1 MRRIIGSGLLAI
13 ACRGIAGLMIVL
25 VGAAAPP
32 PLDQLAGV
40 YRERFANGTVDGHD
54 YRSEN
59 ILEIVPRTPAS
70 AYFRTHL
77 EFFNGH
83 SCDIWGIADRQA
95 DALVYDG
102 PVNLEGHRCHLR
114 LTVADGKIRFADPDG
129 ACRADTCG
137 ARGGYDGID
146 FKLGSR
152 QPIRYLDRLLASP
165 EYAEAV
171 KRHDK
176 PQRP

>member
-1 MRRIIGSGLLAI
+1 MRRIIGSALLGISLLAI
-13 ACRGIAGLMIVL
+13 SPV
-25 VGAAAPP
+25 VAAPP

-40 YRERFANGTVDGHD
+40 YRDSFANGTVDGHD

-70 AYFRTHL
+70 AYFRAHL

-83 SCDIWGIADRQA
+83 SCDIWGIADRRA

-102 PVNLEGHRCHLR
+102 PVNPQGKRCHLR
-114 LTVADGKIRFADPDG
+114 LAVADGRIRFDDADG

-152 QPIRYLDRLLASP
+152 RPIRYLDRLLASP

-171 KRHDK
+171 QRHAA